1 METLSIK
8 QVATLL
14 NLSYGTVFTHRHQWG
29 FYRMKGSRLWRID
42 KSDLDLL
49 KKRSN
54 NDRGLALSVGEEKLC
69 RSERE
74 GTSITLT
81 SIPLAERELDE
92 LLKRL

>member
-8 QVATLL
+8 QVASIL
-14 NLSYGTVFTHRHQWG
+14 NVSYGTVFNHRHKWG
-29 FYRMKGSRLWRID
+29 FYKIKGSRLWRID
-42 KSDLDLL
+42 KTDLDLL
-49 KKRSN
+49 KNRSN

-74 GTSITLT
+74 ETSITLT
-81 SIPLAERELDE
+81 SIPLAVKELDG